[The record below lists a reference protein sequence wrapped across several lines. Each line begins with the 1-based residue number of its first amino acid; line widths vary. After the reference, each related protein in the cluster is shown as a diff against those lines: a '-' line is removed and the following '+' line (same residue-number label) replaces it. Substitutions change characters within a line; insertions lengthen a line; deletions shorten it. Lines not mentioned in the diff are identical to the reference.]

1 MRPPSPTF
9 VTTMINL
16 REDQV
21 MASILSELPE
31 EPSLLDSITHIIC
44 SLRVCGIKG
53 DDDSSVRIM
62 RVKDFT
68 TNGNLIDGGSNVC
81 VTGDL
86 NFLLDVVDI
95 APIDISV
102 ALSGSSFLLNN
113 KISKRSLLPLTLL
126 NGTTY
131 YQTCF
136 YCANMVKTII
146 SPAAVLASSDVFYYW
161 SQEGCKDPQ
170 VSGHIK
176 FTSRD
181 GLLSMQFN
189 LIQRD
194 GLYYCDT
201 DAFTVDHH
209 PMRPRCQR
217 SVTHVCNKP
226 PKFVPM
232 SKARQVESK
241 SPKCGCSDLDHRANI
256 SSMSS
261 S

>member
-16 REDQV
+16 REDQA

-31 EPSLLDSITHIIC
+31 EPSLLDSITHVIC
-44 SLRVCGIKG
+44 SPRVCGIKG

-62 RVKDFT
+62 RAKNFT
-68 TNGNLIDGGSNVC
+68 AHGNVIDGGSNVC
-81 VTGDL
+81 ITRDL

-95 APIDISV
+95 APIDILV
-102 ALSGSSFLLNN
+102 ALSGSSSSLND
-113 KISKRSLLPLTLL
+113 KISKRGLLPLTLSD
-126 NGTTY
+126 GTIY

-146 SPAAVLASSDVFYYW
+146 SPAVVLASSDVFYYW

-170 VSGHIK
+170 VPGRIK

-181 GLLSMQFN
+181 GLL
-189 LIQRD
+189 LIQFDLVQWD

-201 DAFTVDHH
+201 DAFTVDRD

-217 SVTHVCNKP
+217 SITHVRDKP
-226 PKFVPM
+226 PKFVPT
-232 SKARQVESK
+232 SKARQVESEVWLLRFG
-241 SPKCGCSDLDHRANI
+241 SPGKHQLNVPP
-256 SSMSS
+256 SM
-261 S
+261 